1 MGVFPQASKA
11 TRSRAVKA
19 AVSGIALLG
28 ATALVLTGC
37 ATGNG
42 GSGDSS
48 GKDLSLK
55 IGTLLPTTGTL
66 AVLGPPEIDGVQAA
80 VDDINAAKAGISIS
94 SVQKDSGDTSTDI
107 ATQSTKALLSEG
119 VSAIVGAASSGVS
132 FSVIDQIVAAG
143 VVQISPANTSPKFS
157 TYNDNGFYFRTAPSD
172 VLQGQVIASKIAQ
185 DGATNVAILYGNNDY
200 GIGLNTNVKDYFS
213 KNGVTVA
220 ADVTFDEGAS
230 DFSSAISTALAN
242 KPDAL
247 LVISY
252 DEIKVISEQ
261 LAGQGFDFS
270 KLYGVDGNY
279 GVITSA
285 DTNVDIAGAQFS
297 NPGVQAKKDFQDKLQ
312 AIAKKNGD
320 KKLTVFSYAP
330 ESYDAT
336 VLVALAA
343 LQGGKTDGT
352 TIKNNLQ
359 KVSEDGTKCTTFAD
373 CAKLIK
379 DGKDINYDGLSG
391 PITFDKNGD
400 PAQAYVSIYKYTKGN
415 GTEFETSVFGDLTKK

>member
-1 MGVFPQASKA
+1 MGVIPQASKA
-11 TRSRAVKA
+11 TRSRAIKA

-37 ATGNG
+37 ASSNG
-42 GSGDSS
+42 GSTDD

-80 VDDINAAKAGISIS
+80 VDDINKAKAGISIS

-107 ATQSTKALLSEG
+107 ATQSTKALLAEN

-132 FSVIDQIVAAG
+132 LSVIDQIVAAG
-143 VVQISPANTSPKFS
+143 VVQISPANTSPAFS
-157 TYNDNGFYFRTAPSD
+157 TYDDNGFYFRTAPSD

-200 GIGLNTNVKDYFS
+200 GLGLNKTTTQYFKD
-213 KNGVTVA
+213 NGVNVS

-230 DFSSAISTALAN
+230 DFSSAISTALAGN
-242 KPDAL
+242 PDAL

-252 DEIKVISEQ
+252 DEIKVIAQQ
-261 LAGQGFDFS
+261 LAGQNFDFK

-279 GVITSA
+279 GVIDSSF
-285 DTNVDIAGAQFS
+285 TNVDIAGAQFS
-297 NPGVQAKKDFQDKLQ
+297 NPGVQAKKDFQSQLQ
-312 AIAKKNGD
+312 DIAKKNGD
-320 KKLTVFSYAP
+320 KALTVFSYAP

-352 TIKNNLQ
+352 TIKDNLQ
-359 KVSEDGTKCTTFAD
+359 KVSEGGTKCESFAD

-391 PITFDKNGD
+391 PVTFDKNGD
-400 PAQAYVSIYKYTKGN
+400 PSQAYVSIYKYVTGN
-415 GTEFETSVFGDLTKK
+415 KTEFETSVFGDLTKK